1 MIVVGTAMTAFAI
14 HDVFNF
20 FFFYVIP
27 WIVTY
32 VYAAMANWSDHMN
45 CEFSSVYTTSI
56 NDLNLDSR
64 KWSFNI
70 GYHTAHHW
78 YPSLHWSLLQEFHD
92 TYVAP
97 HVPRSYYTPIWF
109 SSFRR
114 RKGTSHRPRTLLQK
128 LKVFQDLPSDSQR
141 IHSSKQSIQ

>member
-1 MIVVGTAMTAFAI
+1 MIYLQKPLSKSTFNFVMSMIVVGTAMTAFAI

-92 TYVAP
+92 TYVAS
-97 HVPRSYYTPIWF
+97 HVPKSYYTPIWF
-109 SSFRR
+109 SSFR
-114 RKGTSHRPRTLLQK
+114 
-128 LKVFQDLPSDSQR
+128 
-141 IHSSKQSIQ
+141 